1 MPRHS
6 VARAAAFLLALALG
20 WAGTATATYV
30 IFTKDGKRIEAQ
42 EKPVL
47 KGKRLT
53 FLTPLGS
60 PQSIAVEEFDQERSD
75 KVNREGLDNAY
86 LLDDPTGQR
95 SSLPNPEAK
104 KPSLSEYIR
113 QHGKKSMDSSQP
125 DAKQGE
131 LVKQR
136 PVESEMRAAAR
147 AAIAAEAP
155 TIVMDPQITEAFMR
169 AMDGS
174 NVKGVKLTQIPSGV
188 RVTAT
193 TETEQQVFL
202 ALVACARGLKES
214 RAAGKP
220 LDKAEVAFTTSTG
233 ETAARFDLSPNDA
246 DNLLTGRV
254 TPSRFF
260 VSNVIF

>member
-1 MPRHS
+1 MPCYGN
-6 VARAAAFLLALALG
+6 ARAAALLMALALG

-30 IFTKDGKRIEAQ
+30 IYTKDGKRIEAQ
-42 EKPVL
+42 ERPVL
-47 KGKRLT
+47 KGKRLN

-60 PQSIAVEEFDQERSD
+60 PQSIALDEFDQERSD
-75 KVNREGLDNAY
+75 RVNKEGLGNAY
-86 LLDDPTGQR
+86 PLDDPTGQR

-104 KPSLSEYIR
+104 KPSLSEYIK
-113 QHGKKSMDSSQP
+113 QHGRKEM
-125 DAKQGE
+125 G
-131 LVKQR
+131 
-136 PVESEMRAAAR
+136 SERAERREGDIGKAMASEARQAVRAAP
-147 AAIAAEAP
+147 EQP
-155 TIVMDPQITEAFMR
+155 LIVMDPQITEAFMR

-174 NVKGVKLTQIPSGV
+174 SVKGVKLTQIPSGV